1 MVGHQKVYQS
11 FAIDWKTFDKP
22 RWWYQC
28 WLPSTRSDPSKGTGF
43 KFTPTKQVLCF
54 QFKGQLSNPSFPSFT
69 ILFCP
74 HPTLTF
80 YWLVSPPPSQLVSFC
95 HSHSLYLNLF
105 NHGCICQF
113 VLINSWPFSV
123 QRKFSLVA
131 WGKWI
136 LCLQMGLVNS
146 VLNLSDGQVKF
157 LGEFKLPKKKKP
169 VIIPVHQKNFWAS

>member
-11 FAIDWKTFDKP
+11 FAIDWKTFGK
-22 RWWYQC
+22 
-28 WLPSTRSDPSKGTGF
+28 LPSTRSDPSKGTGF